1 MNPAWV
7 EPIKWDQNLALCRK
21 TPHAL
26 GALKHA
32 LGALKVTQFIAPV
45 ALKIAFYCILRED
58 VVTDIVGGALT
69 EAPQA

>member
-1 MNPAWV
+1 MGGAF
-7 EPIKWDQNLALCRK
+7 KWDQNLALCRK

-26 GALKHA
+26 GV
-32 LGALKVTQFIAPV
+32 LKVTQFIAPV
-45 ALKIAFYCILRED
+45 ALKIAFSERKNCILRED

>member
-26 GALKHA
+26 GS
-32 LGALKVTQFIAPV
+32 LKVTQFIAPV
-45 ALKIAFYCILRED
+45 ALKIAFYCILRDD

>member
-26 GALKHA
+26 GS
-32 LGALKVTQFIAPV
+32 LKVTQFIAPV
-45 ALKIAFYCILRED
+45 ALKIAFSER
-58 VVTDIVGGALT
+58 TW
-69 EAPQA
+69 